1 METKEAFEI
10 VLELAQ
16 LGAEKENGYVGDD
29 RAEAN
34 YEAIA
39 EVKDFKKDLVRN

>member
-1 METKEAFEI
+1 MKTKEAFEI

-16 LGAEKENGYVGDD
+16 LGAEKENDYVNTE

-39 EVKDFKKDLVRN
+39 EVKDFKEDIIRV